1 MSTARRIRAPAG
13 ADAIAATSAAATTG
27 ANSALPTRPSTAG
40 DATSAPGRA
49 SHIAIGHHVHVE
61 AAFDRHVSRAE
72 IERVRGSE
80 RAGARDEVAVEEPL
94 EIRVDGEPLAVTMRT
109 PGEDEALAVGF
120 LAGEGLIA
128 GTQDVVSAGLP
139 EDLAANVVEVWTRSG
154 LRRDPA
160 VERRFYLSSS
170 CGVCGKGALEFVRQ
184 EAPPSPPGAPIPRA
198 LVAGAPAEARRNQ
211 RSFERTGGLHATA
224 LFDPSGELLVLHE
237 DVGRHN
243 AMDKAIGAMLLEGRF
258 PLPGVL
264 ACVSGRASFELV
276 QKASLAALAGLV
288 AVGAPSSLAVELAR
302 ERGML
307 LCGFVRDGSFN
318 VYSGAHRL
326 SD

>member
-1 MSTARRIRAPAG
+1 MAQT
-13 ADAIAATSAAATTG
+13 
-27 ANSALPTRPSTAG
+27 
-40 DATSAPGRA
+40 
-49 SHIAIGHHVHVE
+49 
-61 AAFDRHVSRAE
+61 FDRHVGE
-72 IERVRGSE
+72 TWIERVTGGGRRRE
-80 RAGARDEVAVEEPL
+80 RDELAVEEPL

-109 PGEDEALAVGF
+109 PGEDEELAAGF
-120 LAGEGLIA
+120 LAGEGRIA
-128 GTQDVVSAGLP
+128 SAGDITGGGPTADLP
-139 EDLAANVVEVWTRSG
+139 ANVVQVRTRAG

-160 VERRFYLSSS
+160 GERRFYLSSS

-184 EAPPSPPGAPIPRA
+184 EAAPAPAGPPIDRA
-198 LVAGAPAEARRNQ
+198 VVAGAPEEARRRQ

-224 LFDPSGELLVLHE
+224 LFEPGGELLILHE

-243 AMDKAIGAMLLEGRF
+243 AMDKAIGSLLLEGRF

-276 QKASLAALAGLV
+276 QKASLAGLAGLV

-302 ERGML
+302 DRRML

-318 VYSGAHRL
+318 VYAGGDRL
-326 SD
+326 AP

>member
-1 MSTARRIRAPAG
+1 MLPAARAAG
-13 ADAIAATSAAATTG
+13 RTS
-27 ANSALPTRPSTAG
+27 
-40 DATSAPGRA
+40 
-49 SHIAIGHHVHVE
+49 IGHHVRVE
-61 AAFDRHVSRAE
+61 TAHDRHVTRTD
-72 IERVRGSE
+72 IERVRGRSREPE
-80 RAGARDEVAVEEPL
+80 RDDLAVEEPL

-109 PGEDEALAVGF
+109 PGEDEALAAGF
-120 LAGEGLIA
+120 LAGEGLI
-128 GTQDVVSAGLP
+128 GGPDDVVSVGPA
-139 EDLAANVVEVWTRSG
+139 EDLAANVVEVRTRSG

-160 VERRFYLSSS
+160 GERRFYLSSS

-184 EAPPSPPGAPIPRA
+184 EAPASPPAAPIDRELVRRAPGEARA
-198 LVAGAPAEARRNQ
+198 LQ

-224 LFDPSGELLVLHE
+224 LFDPAGELLVLHE

-243 AMDKAIGAMLLEGRF
+243 AMNKAIGAILLGGAF
-258 PLPGVL
+258 PLAGVL

-276 QKASLAALAGLV
+276 QKASLAQLAGLV

-318 VYSGAHRL
+318 VYSGGERL
-326 SD
+326 AD